1 MLTTIEGVYRD
12 GRVELSETP
21 EGAEEWPILV
31 TFLKGDGANDSAK
44 AQVDQMI
51 RFEMFPEL
59 NALTDED
66 FKAAEFHS
74 DSDGG
79 PEWP

>member
-21 EGAEEWPILV
+21 EGAEGRPVLV
-31 TFLKGDGANDSAK
+31 TFLERNGANGRAK
-44 AQVDQMI
+44 SQAGRMI
-51 RFEMFPEL
+51 TFGMFPEL

-66 FKAAEFHS
+66 FKAAEFHG
-74 DSDGG
+74 DSDDG